1 MKPTP
6 QPIAWELT
14 GDLSYYISAMGN
26 AFQGQSQKF
35 QGNICMI
42 MKPEES
48 PDDTWYC
55 VMNFVMSPYNFYE
68 ILSGFSLFISNFSNL
83 SVAAAYTFICVLNES
98 LEFNLSGRT

>member
-1 MKPTP
+1 
-6 QPIAWELT
+6 
-14 GDLSYYISAMGN
+14 
-26 AFQGQSQKF
+26 
-35 QGNICMI
+35 MI

-55 VMNFVMSPYNFYE
+55 VMNFVMSPYDFHE